1 MQIVHDEDV
10 VSDLKEAY
18 TRKHTKEEFN
28 KI

>member
-1 MQIVHDEDV
+1 MQIVQDEDV
-10 VSDLKEAY
+10 VTDLKEAY